1 MESIDKLTLELL
13 TNKTHYKRYLEK
25 EEPTK
30 YQEHKIYLDKIQKYK
45 YKILNLS
52 KEFLENP
59 EKMFNTEMNEM
70 FKIYS
75 KTIIRYIEL
84 KEVERENLYHK
95 DEELDEEEIL
105 FDSEK
110 MESANP
116 THVPIL
122 DVFSLEETLPRIE
135 EQNSYWGKNIIKK

>member
-1 MESIDKLTLELL
+1 MEAIDKLTLELL

-25 EEPTK
+25 EEPKK
-30 YQEHKIYLDKIQKYK
+30 YQEHQTYLEKIQKYK
-45 YKILNLS
+45 HKILNLS

-75 KTIIRYIEL
+75 KTMIRYIEL

-95 DEELDEEEIL
+95 DEESDEEEIL

-110 MESANP
+110 MESTNP
-116 THVPIL
+116 VPAL
-122 DVFSLEETLPRIE
+122 DVFSLEETLPRID
-135 EQNSYWGKNIIKK
+135 EQNSYWGTNIIKK

>member
-25 EEPTK
+25 EEPKK
-30 YQEHKIYLDKIQKYK
+30 YQEHQEYLEKIQKYK
-45 YKILNLS
+45 HKILNLS

-59 EKMFNTEMNEM
+59 ERMFNTEMNEM

-75 KTIIRYIEL
+75 KTMIRYIEL
-84 KEVERENLYHK
+84 KEIERENLYHK
-95 DEELDEEEIL
+95 DEEESDEEEIL

-110 MESANP
+110 MEPTNP
-116 THVPIL
+116 TPTL
-122 DVFSLEETLPRIE
+122 DVFSLEETLPRIDE
-135 EQNSYWGKNIIKK
+135 KNSYWGNNIIKK